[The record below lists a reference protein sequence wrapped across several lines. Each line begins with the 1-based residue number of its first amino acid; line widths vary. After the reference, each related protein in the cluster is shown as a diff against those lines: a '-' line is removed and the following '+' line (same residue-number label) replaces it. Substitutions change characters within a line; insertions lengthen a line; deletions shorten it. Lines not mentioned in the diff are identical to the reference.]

1 MIDVRPMTEQK
12 PISVLAVV
20 QHAYDVS
27 PGQRYRIEEWQPLL
41 EREHGI
47 DITWAP
53 FMDRKAYGLLIKPG
67 YLAQKITA
75 TVAGAARRTRDVLR
89 AGKWDCI
96 YILREAAPIGPAF
109 FDRLL
114 AARAPYVFD
123 FDDAIFLP
131 QVSDANRAFAFL
143 KSHRKTETACR
154 LAAHVMAGNAYLAS
168 WARQY
173 NADVSVI
180 PTTVDTDRYK
190 PLVRPPNDVPVIGW
204 SGTSTTSMYLRDIR
218 EVFTR
223 LAETHNFRLR
233 VIGAGNFEPIAGVAC
248 DLIPWTSEGEI
259 DELSKIDIGLMP
271 LRDDDWAR
279 GKCGLK
285 ALLHMS
291 LAEPVVCSPVGVN
304 ADIIENGRNG
314 FLASSTEEW
323 VARLRELLESPELR
337 RRLGAAGRET
347 VIERYSARS
356 QVPRVAE
363 ILRLA
368 AKRKAARLAI

>member
-1 MIDVRPMTEQK
+1 MSRL
-12 PISVLAVV
+12 SVLAVV

-41 EREHGI
+41 EQEHGI
-47 DITWAP
+47 DVTYAP
-53 FMDRKAYGLLIKPG
+53 FMDRNAYDILIKPG
-67 YLAQKITA
+67 YLARKITA
-75 TVAGAARRTRDVLR
+75 TMAGAARRFRDVAR
-89 AGKWDCI
+89 ARKWDCV

-109 FDRLL
+109 FERLL
-114 AARAPYVFD
+114 AARLPYVFD

-131 QVSDANRAFAFL
+131 QVSDANRAFAFI

-154 LAAHVMAGNAYLAS
+154 LATHVTAGNEYLAA

-173 NADVSVI
+173 NANVTVV
-180 PTTVDTDRYK
+180 PTTVDTDRYA
-190 PLVRPPNDVPVIGW
+190 PRPRPANDVPVIGW
-204 SGTSTTSMYLRDIR
+204 SGTATTSTYLRDIR

-223 LAETHNFRLR
+223 LAETHEFCLR
-233 VIGAGNFEPIAGVAC
+233 VIGAGDFEPIPGVVC

-259 DELSKIDIGLMP
+259 AELSKMDIGLMP
-271 LRDDDWAR
+271 LRDDAWSR

-314 FLASSTEEW
+314 FLASSKEEW
-323 VARLRELLESPELR
+323 VGRLRELLDAPELR

-356 QVPRVAE
+356 HAPRVAE
-363 ILRLA
+363 IFRLVARRKSLPA
-368 AKRKAARLAI
+368 AI

>member
-1 MIDVRPMTEQK
+1 
-12 PISVLAVV
+12 
-20 QHAYDVS
+20 
-27 PGQRYRIEEWQPLL
+27 
-41 EREHGI
+41 
-47 DITWAP
+47 
-53 FMDRKAYGLLIKPG
+53 
-67 YLAQKITA
+67 
-75 TVAGAARRTRDVLR
+75 
-89 AGKWDCI
+89 
-96 YILREAAPIGPAF
+96 
-109 FDRLL
+109 
-114 AARAPYVFD
+114 
-123 FDDAIFLP
+123 
-131 QVSDANRAFAFL
+131 
-143 KSHRKTETACR
+143 
-154 LAAHVMAGNAYLAS
+154 MAGNAYLAS